1 MLIVDSKS
9 LFQAA
14 RSHLGGGCCCWR
26 GRNASFDSI
35 LSPVLGFTSL
45 KASWAV
51 PTTTTIAGKLRNFFM
66 TVVTF
71 LPFLTDFPEQRQ
83 QNTRARVQGDD

>member
-9 LFQAA
+9 LFQVA

-26 GRNASFDSI
+26 GWNASFDSI

-51 PTTTTIAGKLRNFFM
+51 PTTAGRLRNFFM